1 MKDLFYATPKARWQ
15 WNCHFTQLQ
24 AFSDSQQLYED
35 VAYGII
41 WILLKH
47 ANIDII
53 ILTFFVPYFGNDL
66 AFASVGPAV

>member
-1 MKDLFYATPKARWQ
+1 
-15 WNCHFTQLQ
+15 LQ